1 MNMRGKNGRRVEPT
15 IELMPLIDVVF
26 LLLIFFLITT
36 SFAQTP
42 ESQIPVNLP
51 SGVSGVSS
59 GQGEQVVFV
68 VTPDGGI
75 EIEGNV
81 EVPEG
86 SLDERLEWIQ
96 REKPEVNMLLKGDSE
111 ASHGRVV
118 EILDLI
124 KAKGFKKV
132 NLVIK
137 KQQ

>member
-1 MNMRGKNGRRVEPT
+1 MNLRGEKSRRVEPT
-15 IELMPLIDVVF
+15 IELMPLIDIVF

-51 SGVSGVSS
+51 SGVSGVSA
-59 GQGEQVVFV
+59 GQGDQVVFV
-68 VTPDGGI
+68 VTPDGNI
-75 EIEGNV
+75 EVEGNV

-86 SLDERLEWIQ
+86 SLEERLDWLKA
-96 REKPEVNMLLKGDSE
+96 EKPDVDMLLKGDSE

-124 KAKGFKKV
+124 KVKGFKKV

-137 KQQ
+137 SAE

>member
-1 MNMRGKNGRRVEPT
+1 MNLRGKEGRRVEPT
-15 IELMPLIDVVF
+15 IELMPLIDIVF

-51 SGVSGVSS
+51 SGVSGVSA
-59 GQGEQVVFV
+59 GEGDQVVFV
-68 VTPDGGI
+68 VTPDGSI
-75 EIEGNV
+75 EVEGNV

-86 SLDERLEWIQ
+86 SLDERLEWLKN
-96 REKPEVNMLLKGDSE
+96 EKPNVSMMLKGDSE

-124 KAKGFKKV
+124 KAKGFERV

-137 KQQ
+137 QQE